1 MVSTK
6 YNPFLKLTDHIN
18 WWFIDPFPKEVLI
31 VSVVTSIFIITV
43 FLVIVATGIIVL
55 VLVHQ
60 KKQLQ
65 YLREKEQLKVA
76 FEKEI
81 LESKLEIQ
89 EQTLKNVSQE
99 IHDNIGQILI
109 LVKLT
114 LNTIHSDE
122 NLFLQEKI
130 DNSQQLLGKAIQDL
144 RDLSKSLNSDTIS
157 EMGLVKAIEYEF
169 ELIKKAGNY
178 RTILTEEGDFFQLSH
193 QHELILFRILQET
206 INNILK
212 HSNASVVTV
221 DIRYNPG
228 NFSLKISDN
237 GKGFDLAA
245 LNADNNTGSGIR
257 NIQNRA
263 RLIGADVSIQSQQGT
278 GTTVDITLP
287 YKPANKSA

>member
-1 MVSTK
+1 M
-6 YNPFLKLTDHIN
+6 
-18 WWFIDPFPKEVLI
+18 
-31 VSVVTSIFIITV
+31 
-43 FLVIVATGIIVL
+43 
-55 VLVHQ
+55 
-60 KKQLQ
+60 Q

-99 IHDNIGQILI
+99 IHDNIGQTLI

-114 LNTIHSDE
+114 LNTIHSE
-122 NLFLQEKI
+122 GNVVVREKI

-144 RDLSKSLNSDTIS
+144 RDLSRGLNSDTIT
-157 EMGLVKAIEYEF
+157 EMGLAKAIEYEF

-178 RTILTEEGDFFQLSH
+178 RTILTEEGNLFELSH
-193 QHELILFRILQET
+193 QHELILFRILQKT
-206 INNILK
+206 ISNILK
-212 HSNASVVTV
+212 HSNASVITV
-221 DIRYNPG
+221 DLRYNSG

-237 GKGFDLAA
+237 GKGFDLDA
-245 LNADNNTGSGIR
+245 LNACKSTGSGIR

-263 RLIGADVSIQSQQGT
+263 RMIGADLSIKSQPGT

-287 YKPANKSA
+287 YKPGNKPA